1 MSKYTRNERRGQIIF
16 VAAILLAIALGLGW
30 YLADEADRTVK
41 PDVVYPMTNVNISWQ
56 QTHHPGPWGSGD

>member
-30 YLADEADRTVK
+30 FFADEADRTVK
-41 PDVVYPMTNVNISWQ
+41 PDVVYPMTNVNISWE
-56 QTHHPGPWGSGD
+56 QTHHPGPWGE